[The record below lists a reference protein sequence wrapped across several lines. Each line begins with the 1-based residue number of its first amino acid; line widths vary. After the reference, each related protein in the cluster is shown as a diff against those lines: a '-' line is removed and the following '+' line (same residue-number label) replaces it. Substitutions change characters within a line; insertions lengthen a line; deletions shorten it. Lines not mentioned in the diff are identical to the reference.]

1 MVGSGGIDQ
10 IVGTYFQQ
18 HIGTRFQFVPYRGGG
33 PSFRTSWRAC
43 RYEIGC
49 GANAGRRSAA
59 VSSRPMQSFLDRRW
73 FAAPDVP
80 TSGIGLR
87 ELTVPFWMGLWAP
100 KGTPRDIVA
109 KLNAAVLAAQSDA
122 ATRQRLLDQGVE
134 PPPRELQTPE
144 AFGAFHKAEVEKWW
158 PFIKAAGIKAE

>member
-1 MVGSGGIDQ
+1 MWTGGATSALGQVRSGQ
-10 IVGTYFQQ
+10 LKAY
-18 HIGTRFQFVPYRGGG
+18 
-33 PSFRTSWRAC
+33 
-43 RYEIGC
+43 
-49 GANAGRRSAA
+49 A
-59 VSSRPMQSFLDRRW
+59 VFSDRRW

-80 TSGIGLR
+80 TTAEFGLR

-109 KLNAAVLAAQSDA
+109 KLNAAALAALSDA
-122 ATRQRLLDQGVE
+122 TTRQRLLDQGVE

-158 PFIKAAGIKAE
+158 PFIKAAGIKTQ